1 MTRLLNTF
9 KHPTLWCV
17 ALLLM
22 VLVIAVP
29 EVTQA
34 SGSMLDPNITNVVSG
49 NSEGARQFNENM
61 TNFAATAST
70 VAKTV
75 SIIMVALGGLMVAMN
90 VDGPTKLMWNAMLGV
105 GLAISFGGFIGS
117 DSFGFMGMATSA
129 AGVPPPAFKFPVAS
143 GSAAPDFPNLFGGGE
158 NSFPTV
164 YMNYTRYGARQMVVP
179 AMKLLLILTTVQA
192 SVKIALDLITG
203 DKIKY
208 LTEVMLHT
216 AVYAFLILN
225 WYGYQGSLDIMG
237 SLMAGF
243 EQMGYD
249 ASGLTEKMAANGK
262 SLVASDTFGNAFQIL
277 SYGLDNA
284 VSISHPIMSIPALI
298 LIIFMGFLLIL
309 TGIEML
315 MARIEFWTLA
325 MLTIPLIPFAALSM
339 TRFLFQSALNAMLNL
354 AIKVCVIAFIT
365 SVSASMLTD
374 YAHAFVTDHDIGTD
388 FSLMIQGVLISL
400 LLYMI
405 VKKVPELVTGLISGR
420 PSLNGATM
428 TSMAKGAATTGAK
441 VGAAAVTGGAAVAGA
456 AMQGA
461 AAGAGAFKAAGGK
474 GALGAIGH
482 GAAGALNGA
491 AGAMAKGMGGLA
503 KNAIMGDNNNQ
514 TGGGGGLGLV
524 NAMRQGARLGKNF
537 DNKNKR
543 GQRMG
548 MFSTKDADGKQ
559 SPSVVGSV
567 KQGIRDAIN
576 SPETKQVADMIETP
590 MKDAKG
596 NVMMGADGKP
606 VMKQTPQ
613 YNEDGS
619 MKMKTVETGRKAGV
633 VGRMKNVAKEAADT
647 YKSYQKK
654 EE

>member
-1 MTRLLNTF
+1 MTLSRKMF
-9 KHPTLWCV
+9 RHPAFWGFM
-17 ALLLM
+17 LLLLIL
-22 VLVIAVP
+22 LVAIP

-34 SGSMLDPNITNVVSG
+34 ASTLDPNITNVVNG
-49 NSEGARQFNENM
+49 DSEGAAQFNDNM
-61 TNFAATAST
+61 KNFAATASAI
-70 VAKTV
+70 AKTV

-90 VDGPTKLMWNAMLGV
+90 VDGPTKLMWNAILGV
-105 GLAISFGGFIGS
+105 GLAISFGGFISS
-117 DSFGFMGMATSA
+117 DAFGFMGMASSA
-129 AGVPPPAFKFPVAS
+129 AENLPPPAFKFPTSS
-143 GSAAPDFPNLFGGGE
+143 GSAAPDFPSLFGGE
-158 NSFPTV
+158 NSFPSV
-164 YMNYTRYGARQMVVP
+164 YMQYTRYGARQMIVP

-208 LTEVMLHT
+208 LVEVMLHT
-216 AVYAFLILN
+216 SVYAFLILN
-225 WYGYQGSLDIMG
+225 WYGYNGSLDIMG

-243 EQMGYD
+243 EQLGYD
-249 ASGLTEKMAANGK
+249 ASGLTVKMAANGQ

-277 SYGLDNA
+277 YYGLSNA
-284 VSISHPIMSIPALI
+284 VSWSHPIMSIPSLI
-298 LIIFMGFLLIL
+298 MILFMGFLLIL

-339 TRFLFQSALNAMLNL
+339 TRFLFQSAINAMLNL

-365 SVSASMLTD
+365 AVSASMLTD
-374 YAHAFVTDHDIGTD
+374 YTQAFVSDHDIGTD
-388 FSLMIQGVLISL
+388 FSLLIQGVLISL

-405 VKKVPELVTGLISGR
+405 VKKVPELVTSLISGT

-428 TSMAKGAATTGAK
+428 TSMAKGAAMTGAK
-441 VGAAAVTGGAAVAGA
+441 VGAMT
-456 AMQGA
+456 
-461 AAGAGAFKAAGGK
+461 
-474 GALGAIGH
+474 
-482 GAAGALNGA
+482 
-491 AGAMAKGMGGLA
+491 KGMGGLA
-503 KNAIMGDNNNQ
+503 RNAIMGDNNNQ
-514 TGGGGGLGLV
+514 TGGGGGLGIV

-537 DNKNKR
+537 DNKNKD

-548 MFSTKDADGKQ
+548 MFSTKNAKGQQ

-596 NVMMGADGKP
+596 NIMTGADGKP

-619 MKMKTVETGRKAGV
+619 MKMKTEKTGRNSGV
-633 VGRMKNVAKEAADT
+633 YGRMKNVAKEAADT

>member
-1 MTRLLNTF
+1 MFR
-9 KHPTLWCV
+9 HPAFWGFM
-17 ALLLM
+17 LLLLIL
-22 VLVIAVP
+22 LVAIP

-34 SGSMLDPNITNVVSG
+34 ASTLDPNITNVVNG
-49 NSEGARQFNENM
+49 DSEGAAQFNDNM
-61 TNFAATAST
+61 KNFAATASAI
-70 VAKTV
+70 AKTV

-90 VDGPTKLMWNAMLGV
+90 VDGPTKLMWNAILGV
-105 GLAISFGGFIGS
+105 GLAISFGGFISS
-117 DSFGFMGMATSA
+117 DAFGFMGMASSA
-129 AGVPPPAFKFPVAS
+129 AENLPPPAFKFPTSS
-143 GSAAPDFPNLFGGGE
+143 GSAAPDFPSLFGGE
-158 NSFPTV
+158 NSFPSV
-164 YMNYTRYGARQMVVP
+164 YMQYTRYGARQMIVP

-208 LTEVMLHT
+208 LVEVMLHT
-216 AVYAFLILN
+216 SVYAFLILN
-225 WYGYQGSLDIMG
+225 WYGYNGSLDIMG

-243 EQMGYD
+243 EQLGYD
-249 ASGLTEKMAANGK
+249 ASGLTVKMAANGQ

-277 SYGLDNA
+277 YYGLSNA
-284 VSISHPIMSIPALI
+284 VSWSHPIMSIPSLI
-298 LIIFMGFLLIL
+298 MILFMGFLLIL

-339 TRFLFQSALNAMLNL
+339 TRFLFQSAINAMLNL

-365 SVSASMLTD
+365 AVSASMLTD
-374 YAHAFVTDHDIGTD
+374 YTQAFVSDHDIGTD
-388 FSLMIQGVLISL
+388 FSLLIQGVLISL

-405 VKKVPELVTGLISGR
+405 VKKVPELVTSLISGT

-428 TSMAKGAATTGAK
+428 TSMAKGAAMTGAK
-441 VGAAAVTGGAAVAGA
+441 VGAMT
-456 AMQGA
+456 
-461 AAGAGAFKAAGGK
+461 
-474 GALGAIGH
+474 
-482 GAAGALNGA
+482 
-491 AGAMAKGMGGLA
+491 KGMGGLA
-503 KNAIMGDNNNQ
+503 RNAIMGDNNNQ
-514 TGGGGGLGLV
+514 TGGGGGLGIV

-537 DNKNKR
+537 DNKNKD

-548 MFSTKDADGKQ
+548 MFSTKNAKGQQ

-596 NVMMGADGKP
+596 NIMKDADGKDI
-606 VMKQTPQ
+606 MKQTPQ

-619 MKMKTVETGRKAGV
+619 MKMKTEKTGRNSGV
-633 VGRMKNVAKEAADT
+633 YGRMKNVAKEAADT

>member
-1 MTRLLNTF
+1 MFR
-9 KHPTLWCV
+9 HPAFWGFM
-17 ALLLM
+17 LLLLIL
-22 VLVIAVP
+22 LVAIP

-34 SGSMLDPNITNVVSG
+34 ASTLDPNITNVVNG
-49 NSEGARQFNENM
+49 DSEGAAQFNDNM
-61 TNFAATAST
+61 KNFAATASAI
-70 VAKTV
+70 AKTV

-90 VDGPTKLMWNAMLGV
+90 VDGPTKLMWNAILGV
-105 GLAISFGGFIGS
+105 GLAISFGGFISS
-117 DSFGFMGMATSA
+117 DAFGFMGMASSA
-129 AGVPPPAFKFPVAS
+129 AENLPPPAFKFPTSS
-143 GSAAPDFPNLFGGGE
+143 GSAAPDFPSLFGGE
-158 NSFPTV
+158 NSFPSV
-164 YMNYTRYGARQMVVP
+164 YMQYTRYGARQMIVP

-203 DKIKY
+203 DKIKC
-208 LTEVMLHT
+208 LVEVMLHT
-216 AVYAFLILN
+216 SVYAFLILN
-225 WYGYQGSLDIMG
+225 WYGYNGSLDIMG

-243 EQMGYD
+243 EQLGYD
-249 ASGLTEKMAANGK
+249 ASGLTVKMAANGQ

-277 SYGLDNA
+277 YYGLSNA
-284 VSISHPIMSIPALI
+284 VSWSHPIMSIPSLI
-298 LIIFMGFLLIL
+298 MILFMGFLLIL

-339 TRFLFQSALNAMLNL
+339 TRFLFQSAINAMLNL

-365 SVSASMLTD
+365 AVSASMLTD
-374 YAHAFVTDHDIGTD
+374 YTQAFVSDHDIGTD
-388 FSLMIQGVLISL
+388 FSLLIQGVLISL

-405 VKKVPELVTGLISGR
+405 VKKVPELVTGLISGN
-420 PSLNGATM
+420 PQLNGATM
-428 TSMAKGAATTGAK
+428 TSMAKGAAMTGAK
-441 VGAAAVTGGAAVAGA
+441 VGAAAATGGAAVAGA
-456 AMQGA
+456 AVQGY
-461 AAGAGAFKAAGGK
+461 AAGAGFKAAGGA
-474 GALGAIGH
+474 GALGKFAG

-491 AGAMAKGMGGLA
+491 TGAVAKGVGGMA

-537 DNKNKR
+537 ENKNER

-559 SPSVVGSV
+559 SPSVMGSV

-576 SPETKQVADMIETP
+576 SPETKHVADMIETP

-596 NVMMGADGKP
+596 NIMTGADGKP

-619 MKMKTVETGRKAGV
+619 MKMKTEKTGRNSGV
-633 VGRMKNVAKEAADT
+633 YGRMKNVAKEAADT